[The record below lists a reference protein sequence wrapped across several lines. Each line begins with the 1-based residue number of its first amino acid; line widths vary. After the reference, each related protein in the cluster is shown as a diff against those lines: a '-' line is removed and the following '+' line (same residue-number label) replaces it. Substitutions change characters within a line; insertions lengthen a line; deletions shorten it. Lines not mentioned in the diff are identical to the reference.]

1 MEKEINCVAARLA
14 VLSMLFVFV
23 ILLAEYRGDVVD
35 CECNIE
41 IESTP
46 KRL

>member
-23 ILLAEYRGDVVD
+23 LAEYRGDVVD